1 MQRIFT
7 NELSAHVGGRVRLA
21 GWLQQRRELSR
32 VTFVVL
38 RDARGLAQI
47 VVEDDAVRDFL
58 PETVVEVEGD
68 AVAAP
73 QAPGGVELHSPT
85 FAVLAEPAEAPPIE
99 LRRPELK
106 EQLPTILDHAPVALR
121 HPRKRACFEIA
132 SATLAGYRS
141 ALDARGFTEIQT
153 PKIVASATESGA
165 NVFELDYFG
174 RPAYLAQSPQFF
186 KQIMVGVF
194 ERVYEVGPVF
204 RAEPHDTPRHL
215 AEYVSLD
222 AELGF
227 VDDHRTV
234 MRFARDAVAG
244 MAEGVRS
251 RAAAAVALLEVE
263 LPDVPDEI
271 PTLDFPV
278 AQQLIEDA
286 TGERIVGEPDLAPAH
301 ERWLGDWARRE
312 HGSDFVFVTG
322 YPMSKRPFY
331 THPDPA
337 RPELSN
343 SFDLIFRG
351 LELITGGQR
360 LHRYHDYV
368 SALAARGQSPAPYE
382 GYLQAF
388 KHGMPPHG
396 GFAIG
401 LERWVARLVGAANIR
416 ETTLFPRDLN
426 RLSP

>member
-68 AVAAP
+68 AVAAS

-106 EQLPTILDHAPVALR
+106 EQLPTILDHASVALR

-286 TGERIVGEPDLAPAH
+286 TGERIIGEPDLAPAH

-312 HGSDFVFVTG
+312 HGSDFVFVIG

-360 LHRYHDYV
+360 LHRYDDYV

>member
-1 MQRIFT
+1 MTR
-7 NELSAHVGGRVRLA
+7 G
-21 GWLQQRRELSR
+21 
-32 VTFVVL
+32 
-38 RDARGLAQI
+38 DARRA
-47 VVEDDAVRDFL
+47 AR
-58 PETVVEVEGD
+58 PTTVP
-68 AVAAP
+68 AP
-73 QAPGGVELHSPT
+73 RGVELQEPD
-85 FAVLAEPAEAPPIE
+85 FRVLAEPAEAPPIE
-99 LRRPELK
+99 LRRPDLK
-106 EQLPTILDHAPVALR
+106 EQLPTILDYAPVALR
-121 HPRKRACFEIA
+121 HPRKRACFELAAA
-132 SATLAGYRS
+132 SLAGYRA

-153 PKIVASATESGA
+153 PKVVAAATESGA

-174 RPAYLAQSPQFF
+174 RPAFLAQSPQFS

-360 LHRYHDYV
+360 LHRYDDYV
-368 SALAARGQSPAPYE
+368 AALAARGQSPAPYE